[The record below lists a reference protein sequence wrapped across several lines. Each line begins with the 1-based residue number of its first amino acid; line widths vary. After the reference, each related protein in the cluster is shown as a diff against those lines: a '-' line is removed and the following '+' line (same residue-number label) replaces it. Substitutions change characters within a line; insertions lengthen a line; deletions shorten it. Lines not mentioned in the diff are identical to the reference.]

1 MRRVH
6 KKIPSFDEH
15 SSKLI
20 DQLESSGHYGTAQTY
35 LKTRRSFIRFLNEYK
50 LDSKIQMSDISAI
63 LIDSY
68 NQYLRDRGLVRNTI
82 SFYNRV
88 LRAMYNK
95 AVYEYGMDDRHPFD
109 HVYTGIDKTTSRA
122 ISERSIASMLSMDTR
137 KNYSLTLSR
146 DLFMFSYVMRGMPFV
161 DMVYLKRSQING
173 SCITYTR
180 RKTGATLRVR
190 IEGEAARIIS
200 KYRVMYPKSEY
211 LFPILERQDD
221 TRLCCSDRKHYS
233 RYCSALSLYNRNL
246 KKLSSMAGIHE
257 RVSSYVARHSWASA
271 ARNIGSGMSVISA
284 ALGHNSEH
292 TTRIYLSNLDS
303 TLIDH
308 ANNKLVIRLR
318 KYASN
323 QKGQMLQMP
332 VVSMKETSRR

>member
-1 MRRVH
+1 MRRVQ

-50 LDSKIQMSDISAI
+50 LDSKIQMSDISAT

-122 ISERSIASMLSMDTR
+122 ISERSIASMLSLDTR
-137 KNYSLTLSR
+137 KNDSLTLSR
-146 DLFMFSYVMRGMPFV
+146 DLFIFSYMMRGMPFV
-161 DMVYLKRSQING
+161 DMVYLKKSQIYNG
-173 SCITYTR
+173 NIVYTR
-180 RKTGATLRVR
+180 RKTGATLRVK
-190 IEGEAARIIS
+190 IEGEAKRIIS
-200 KYRVMYPKSEY
+200 KYVSLNPNSDY
-211 LFPILERQDD
+211 LFPILI
-221 TRLCCSDRKHYS
+221 CKHNDRRKYS
-233 RYCSALSLYNRNL
+233 RYCSALSQYNRNL
-246 KKLSSMAGIHE
+246 KKLSSMAKVGESI
-257 RVSSYVARHSWASA
+257 SSYVARHSWASA
-271 ARNIGSGMSVISA
+271 ARNIGSGMSVISE
-284 ALGHNSEH
+284 ALGHRSEH
-292 TTRIYLSNLDS
+292 TTRIYLGNFDS

-308 ANNKLVIRLR
+308 ANMKLIVRLR
-318 KYASN
+318 KYASTRSD
-323 QKGQMLQMP
+323 KPLEMP
-332 VVSMKETSRR
+332 VVSMKETNSSTKV